1 MAMDSPA
8 ITRPQASA
16 SLVAKQFFPLPLVS
30 HILQEE
36 QGDSFDSLTRS
47 ACRRRFEKGHVL
59 QWADDAISSL
69 NSMYGGSEFVA
80 EKTGFERLRAS
91 VAQHSSVRRILS
103 MVKSMGKPPSDMTSQ
118 GALDELRA
126 KLGYDGQPS
135 ALAQLQEDLVSLPV
149 AGSQPAPLE
158 KILRDGAY
166 FPCSLLNS
174 KVLPQ
179 EAVDGLKAQS
189 SLKKPYFD
197 PLLKH
202 NRRAYSS
209 FIRKLFDSG
218 VIEFSK
224 TCREQCGLFCVWK
237 KSGKQRLV
245 VDARLTNL
253 WFSSPEPVRLATGTS
268 FGAIEVDDHGPI
280 ELAGVDISDAFYNIE
295 LPESLR
301 DLFGLLPLEAREIG
315 RGRLGQLE
323 VGDHEKVYPVFR
335 AVPMGWT
342 HALWLC
348 QYLHEAVVND
358 IVGLGSSN
366 RFVDGSIPPNLAPLI
381 HTEYVDNFVA
391 LSQCHGSAKSAAEA
405 VSAELQRRGLPVHE
419 VEAGSGGETLGWKF
433 SEDKSEVVVTPKR
446 LWRLRL
452 ASQELLKR
460 GHCSG
465 RLLEIILGHFTF
477 VGLLCREFLSCF
489 QACYAFCRKHYHDE
503 VVMWPQVRRELFWA
517 SSLLPLVRRD
527 LATPWSARVYAT
539 DASFWGR
546 GVAAVDKPVDEVKK
560 VGQVNDRWKFNKS
573 EEDEIFSVETGIPL
587 LPDVETLKVNE
598 SAAPAGVGGP
608 LAEARGL
615 STEHVPLRFLEG
627 DWKKISN
634 GPWERQEGIPTLE
647 GRAIVWVMQ
656 HLARSSVQ
664 HGGKHLILTDSMSC
678 TLALSKGRSS
688 VSPMNRVCRQ
698 VGAILLATGMRVSCR
713 WIPSEMNPAD
723 GPSRGKPWQFF
734 ARKTASQWIDHAEE
748 GKPFSKHGWRTEAF
762 KGLVRDLDGR
772 SPSQPSGEEEASEEG
787 RKGEH
792 ENGARADVQLQPA
805 GLGCNLRPDLFGEKV
820 SVSSSGGLLQEGMGT
835 FRDGLS
841 GGAPAHYDSDAV
853 GCQGH
858 HPCEHVVWRGTQH
871 RRCAHLP
878 SQHQVHSDRCQAD
891 EGPSSCLPCSPGFS
905 KVGPFSRQSSSALPV
920 PCLDRSVLGEC
931 RGSYGGSL
939 VASDLGSVCPSR
951 GVSETPMETP
961 ASSQSFARPVD
972 SDSEWKRCSR
982 TCSAIKSGRGRRSLD
997 DRSTISA
1004 VAGSSAQEE
1013 TKRSKDDRPHL
1024 PFRHDRGLKVV
1035 QQGSVSAQAGACGNH
1050 MLISDPS
1057 RKCKHRS
1064 TPTASVASR
1073 DHEKRQME
1081 KHVIGA
1087 PLCQRRSSWRDL
1099 RAPDKR
1105 PAKRLH
1111 PSREID
1117 FKDLGQCVQQQPDT
1131 PIALEIFSG
1140 SGHFSK
1146 ALRRHF
1152 GVFVNVIEL
1161 DYIHGPQFD
1170 LTKRSLQRFVLR
1182 LLRKRHIVFVWL
1194 GTPCNTWSR
1203 ARRGGG
1209 NGPAP
1214 IRDNDHLW
1222 GLPNLSEKDQS
1233 KIEVGNALLKFSAAV
1248 FRLCV
1253 SLKIPVVLENP
1264 LTSMLWKTPPIQHLL
1279 SHKYVFHEYT
1289 DFCQENKPFRKRTQ
1303 FMFAHTDIRHCRRHC
1318 TAKRGVCSKSGKPHV
1333 QLVGSKD
1340 GVFLTKWA
1348 EPYPHRLCQRL
1359 ASTIAYSCFARLTHP
1374 LHKYFIGD
1382 PETSLA

>member
-1 MAMDSPA
+1 M
-8 ITRPQASA
+8 
-16 SLVAKQFFPLPLVS
+16 AKQFFPLPLAS

-47 ACRRRFEKGHVL
+47 ACRKRFEKGHVL

-149 AGSQPAPLE
+149 AASQPAPLE
-158 KILRDGAY
+158 KILRDGAS

-546 GVAAVDKPVDEVKK
+546 GVAAVDKPVEEVKK

-598 SAAPAGVGGP
+598 SAVPAGVGGP

-664 HGGKHLILTDSMSC
+664 HGRKHLILTDSMSC

-713 WIPSEMNPAD
+713 WILSEMNPAD

-734 ARKTASQWIDHAEE
+734 DARKTASQWIDHAEE

-805 GLGCNLRPDLFGEKV
+805 GPGCNPRPDLLGEKV

-841 GGAPAHYDSDAV
+841 GEHLRTMTLMRLDVKATTHVNMLFGEGHNIADVHTFLASIKFTRTDVKQMKDLPRACRAARGFQKLAPSQGRVPLPFPCLAWIVQYLVNAGVPMVGLWLLLTWAVCARPGECLKLLWKHLLPPNPLQDQWTVILSGSDAL
-853 GCQGH
+853 GRAQ
-858 HPCEHVVWRGTQH
+858 P
-871 RRCAHLP
+871 
-878 SQHQVHSDRCQAD
+878 
-891 EGPSSCLPCSPGFS
+891 S
-905 KVGPFSRQSSSALPV
+905 KVGEVDEALMIDQPYLQWLAPVLKKKQRDQKMTDHIFRFDMTEGSKWFNKAVSALKLTPV
-920 PCLDRSVLGEC
+920 GI
-931 RGSYGGSL
+931 
-939 VASDLGSVCPSR
+939 
-951 GVSETPMETP
+951 
-961 ASSQSFARPVD
+961 
-972 SDSEWKRCSR
+972 
-982 TCSAIKSGRGRRSLD
+982 TCSYQIRHGSA
-997 DRSTISA
+997 STD
-1004 VAGSSAQEE
+1004 Q
-1013 TKRSKDDRPHL
+1013 L
-1024 PFRHDRGLKVV
+1024 
-1035 QQGSVSAQAGACGNH
+1035 QQ
-1050 MLISDPS
+1050 L
-1057 RKCKHRS
+1057 
-1064 TPTASVASR
+1064 
-1073 DHEKRQME
+1073 
-1081 KHVIGA
+1081 
-1087 PLCQRRSSWRDL
+1087 
-1099 RAPDKR
+1099 
-1105 PAKRLH
+1105 
-1111 PSREID
+1111 
-1117 FKDLGQCVQQQPDT
+1117 
-1131 PIALEIFSG
+1131 
-1140 SGHFSK
+1140 
-1146 ALRRHF
+1146 
-1152 GVFVNVIEL
+1152 
-1161 DYIHGPQFD
+1161 
-1170 LTKRSLQRFVLR
+1170 RSLQETMKRGRWKSMSSVRRYVNGGR
-1182 LLRKRHIVFVWL
+1182 LGEIFELL
-1194 GTPCNTWSR
+1194 T
-1203 ARRGGG
+1203 
-1209 NGPAP
+1209 
-1214 IRDNDHLW
+1214 
-1222 GLPNLSEKDQS
+1222 KDQQNDCIQAEKSIS
-1233 KIEVGNALLKFSAAV
+1233 KIWGN
-1248 FRLCV
+1248 V
-1253 SLKIPVVLENP
+1253 SNN
-1264 LTSMLWKTPPIQHLL
+1264 S
-1279 SHKYVFHEYT
+1279 
-1289 DFCQENKPFRKRTQ
+1289 RT
-1303 FMFAHTDIRHCRRHC
+1303 R
-1318 TAKRGVCSKSGKPHV
+1318 P
-1333 QLVGSKD
+1333 
-1340 GVFLTKWA
+1340 
-1348 EPYPHRLCQRL
+1348 
-1359 ASTIAYSCFARLTHP
+1359 
-1374 LHKYFIGD
+1374 
-1382 PETSLA
+1382 